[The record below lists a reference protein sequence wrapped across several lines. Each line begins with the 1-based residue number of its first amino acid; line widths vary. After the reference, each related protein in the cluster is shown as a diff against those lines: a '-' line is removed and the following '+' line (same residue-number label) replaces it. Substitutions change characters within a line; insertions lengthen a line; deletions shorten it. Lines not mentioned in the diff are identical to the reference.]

1 MSEMCSGVRTL
12 VARMESNPEE
22 FFGEATKWRFMFNAN
37 FREVLTEPEKGAL
50 HEALK
55 EVRRKEFDTL
65 VLKELLKEKV
75 EDTLTVK
82 AQGRYATAIAGG
94 GGFGLI
100 GSNPASAL
108 TDGISANIN
117 ASNIQIGQET
127 LTEEDIKRMK
137 AATKPTGWFR

>member
-22 FFGEATKWRFMFNAN
+22 FFGDATKWRFMFAAN

-65 VLKELLKEKV
+65 VVKELMKEEMEQSVV
-75 EDTLTVK
+75 EMR
-82 AQGRYATAIAGG
+82 ASGRYQISNSSLTAARNILAV
-94 GGFGLI
+94 
-100 GSNPASAL
+100 GS
-108 TDGISANIN
+108 
-117 ASNIQIGQET
+117 ET
-127 LTEEDIKRMK
+127 LNEDDIKSMK
-137 AATKPTGWFR
+137 AASTSSGWFK

>member
-22 FFGEATKWRFMFNAN
+22 FFGEATKWRFMFAAN

-65 VLKELLKEKV
+65 VVKELLKE
-75 EDTLTVK
+75 EMEGSLTGRLQGTYPISNSTLNMK
-82 AQGRYATAIAGG
+82 
-94 GGFGLI
+94 
-100 GSNPASAL
+100 
-108 TDGISANIN
+108 
-117 ASNIQIGQET
+117 ET
-127 LTEEDIKRMK
+127 LRLGSTTVSEEDLKRIKEMGS
-137 AATKPTGWFR
+137 TTTSTTGWFK